1 MRLGVLSVAG
11 LVALTSPGRPR
22 PGGVRLSVRLT
33 PKSNADRIEGTIERG
48 GECWLAARVRAVPDK
63 GAANAAL
70 TRLIAR
76 WLGLPRSAVTLSSG
90 GKSRYKALDIV
101 GEPVGLGRAID
112 AKIRQMTNG

>member
-1 MRLGVLSVAG
+1 MSAGRAGAASAWSVA
-11 LVALTSPGRPR
+11 
-22 PGGVRLSVRLT
+22 PGGLKVIVRLT
-33 PKSNADRIEGTIERG
+33 PKSARDAVEGIECT
-48 GECWLAARVRAVPDK
+48 AAGSAIKVRVRAVPDK

-70 TRLIAR
+70 MRLIAR
-76 WLGLPRSAVTLSSG
+76 WLGLPRRAVSLSSG